1 MVVTTALAF
10 VVVWKLWRWP
20 LWLSVLFISCFLA
33 IDLAFLAANLLKI
46 VDGGWVPLLL
56 ATCAMVVMWTWVRGD
71 RTARRARPAA
81 IRSRCRI

>member
-20 LWLSVLFISCFLA
+20 LWLSVLFISGFLA

-56 ATCAMVVMWTWVRGD
+56 GRCAMIVMWTWVRGD
-71 RTARRARPAA
+71 RIARAQDPPRFDLDAGP
-81 IRSRCRI
+81 